1 MAKEVNQNNGVKRG
15 LKDRHISMIAIGGCI
30 GTGLFMTS
38 GGAIHDAGALGALL
52 AYAIIGAMVFFL
64 MTSLGEMATYLPV
77 SGSFSTYATRF
88 VDPSLGFALGWNY
101 WFNWVITVAADVTI
115 AAQVIQYWTPLSGI
129 PAWSWSCL
137 FLIIIFGLNA
147 LSVRVYGES
156 EYWFAL
162 IKVVTVII
170 FIAIGLLT
178 ILGIM
183 GGEFVGFDTFSKGGG
198 PILGDGLGGSLLTI
212 LGVFLVA
219 GFSFQGTELIG
230 ITAGESENP
239 ERAVPKAIKQV
250 FWRILLFYVL
260 SIAVIS
266 AIIPYTDPLLLN
278 KSESVS
284 QSPFTIVFDRVG
296 IAFAASVINAV
307 ILTSLLSAANSGIYT
322 TSRMLFSMAE
332 DKQAPRFLSKL
343 NKTTKL
349 PLVSL
354 FVTFMIVLLIII
366 IAQFKSDIVFS
377 LLNII
382 GSLVIVV
389 WASSIVA
396 QIRLRSAIKKQN
408 KNPDEVLPYKA
419 PFYPLGPIIVII
431 ALLFLFIGNSIGAI
445 LAGDIS
451 VLIRNLSPMIILAII
466 YFVHKLLRQTKI
478 VKLEDIDLKEH
489 DYN

>member
-1 MAKEVNQNNGVKRG
+1 MAQNNMNRG
-15 LKDRHISMIAIGGCI
+15 LNSRHISMIAIGGAI
-30 GTGLFMTS
+30 GTGLFVATGS
-38 GGAIHDAGALGALL
+38 VISQAGPGGAIL
-52 AYAIIGAMVFFL
+52 AYLIIGVMLYFL
-64 MTSLGEMATYLPV
+64 MSSIGELATFYPV
-77 SGSFSTYATRF
+77 SGSFSSYSTRF
-88 VDPSLGFALGWNY
+88 VDSSLGFTMGWLY
-101 WFNWVITVAADVTI
+101 WAIWLLVTSVDIIISSSVIYYWDFFQFFSPVT
-115 AAQVIQYWTPLSGI
+115 
-129 PAWSWSCL
+129 WSIIFLAIL
-137 FLIIIFGLNA
+137 FLLNIFSVKAFGETEFWLSLIKVATIIIF
-147 LSVRVYGES
+147 
-156 EYWFAL
+156 
-162 IKVVTVII
+162 IVI
-170 FIAIGLLT
+170 GVLT
-178 ILGIM
+178 IIGILG
-183 GGEFVGFDTFSKGGG
+183 GKTYGLGNYVTGEAPFVGGISGF
-198 PILGDGLGGSLLTI
+198 
-212 LGVFLVA
+212 LGVLLVA
-219 GFSFQGTELIG
+219 GFSVGGTEVVAV
-230 ITAGESENP
+230 TAGDSSNP
-239 ERAVPKAIKQV
+239 SQSMPKAIKQV

-389 WASSIVA
+389 WASSIIA

>member
-1 MAKEVNQNNGVKRG
+1 MAQNNMNRG
-15 LKDRHISMIAIGGCI
+15 LNSRHISMIAIGGAI
-30 GTGLFMTS
+30 GTGLFVATGS
-38 GGAIHDAGALGALL
+38 VISQAGPGGAIL
-52 AYAIIGAMVFFL
+52 AYLIIGVMLYFL
-64 MTSLGEMATYLPV
+64 MSSIGELATFYPV
-77 SGSFSTYATRF
+77 SGSFSSYSTRF
-88 VDPSLGFALGWNY
+88 VDSSLGFTMGWLY
-101 WFNWVITVAADVTI
+101 WAIWLLVTSVDIIISSSVIYYWDFFQFFSPVT
-115 AAQVIQYWTPLSGI
+115 
-129 PAWSWSCL
+129 WSIIFLAIL
-137 FLIIIFGLNA
+137 FLLNIFSVKAFGETEFWLSLIKVATIIIF
-147 LSVRVYGES
+147 
-156 EYWFAL
+156 
-162 IKVVTVII
+162 IVI
-170 FIAIGLLT
+170 GVLT
-178 ILGIM
+178 IIGILG
-183 GGEFVGFDTFSKGGG
+183 GKTYGLGNYVTGEAPFVGGISGF
-198 PILGDGLGGSLLTI
+198 
-212 LGVFLVA
+212 LGVLLFA
-219 GFSFQGTELIG
+219 GFSVGGTEVVAV
-230 ITAGESENP
+230 TAGESSNP
-239 ERAVPKAIKQV
+239 SQSMPKAIKQV

>member
-1 MAKEVNQNNGVKRG
+1 MAQNNMNRG
-15 LKDRHISMIAIGGCI
+15 LNSRHISMIAIGGAI
-30 GTGLFMTS
+30 GTGLFVATGS
-38 GGAIHDAGALGALL
+38 VISQAGPGGAIL
-52 AYAIIGAMVFFL
+52 AYLIIGVMLYFL
-64 MTSLGEMATYLPV
+64 MSSIGELATFYPV
-77 SGSFSTYATRF
+77 SGSFSSYSTRF
-88 VDPSLGFALGWNY
+88 VDSSLGFTMGWLY
-101 WFNWVITVAADVTI
+101 WAIWLLVTSVDIIISSSVIYYWDFFQFFSPVT
-115 AAQVIQYWTPLSGI
+115 
-129 PAWSWSCL
+129 WSIIFLAIL
-137 FLIIIFGLNA
+137 FLLNIFSVKAFGETEFWLSLIKVATIIIF
-147 LSVRVYGES
+147 
-156 EYWFAL
+156 
-162 IKVVTVII
+162 IVI
-170 FIAIGLLT
+170 GVLT
-178 ILGIM
+178 IIGILG
-183 GGEFVGFDTFSKGGG
+183 GKTYGLGNYVTGEAPFVGGISGF
-198 PILGDGLGGSLLTI
+198 
-212 LGVFLVA
+212 LGVLLVA
-219 GFSFQGTELIG
+219 GFSVGGTEVVAV
-230 ITAGESENP
+230 TAGESSNP
-239 ERAVPKAIKQV
+239 SHSMPKAIKQV

-332 DKQAPRFLSKL
+332 DKQAPKFLGKL

-354 FVTFMIVLLIII
+354 FVTFIIVLFIII

>member
-1 MAKEVNQNNGVKRG
+1 MAQNNMNRG
-15 LKDRHISMIAIGGCI
+15 LNSRHISMIAIGGAI
-30 GTGLFMTS
+30 GTGLFVATGS
-38 GGAIHDAGALGALL
+38 VISQAGPGGAIL
-52 AYAIIGAMVFFL
+52 AYLIIGVMLYFL
-64 MTSLGEMATYLPV
+64 MSSIGELATFYPV
-77 SGSFSTYATRF
+77 SGSFSSYSTRF
-88 VDPSLGFALGWNY
+88 VDSSLGFTMGWLY
-101 WFNWVITVAADVTI
+101 WAIWLLVTSVDIIISSSVIYYWDFFQFFSPVT
-115 AAQVIQYWTPLSGI
+115 
-129 PAWSWSCL
+129 WSIIFLAML
-137 FLIIIFGLNA
+137 FLLNIFSVKAFGETEFWLSLIKVATIIIF
-147 LSVRVYGES
+147 
-156 EYWFAL
+156 
-162 IKVVTVII
+162 IVI
-170 FIAIGLLT
+170 GVLT
-178 ILGIM
+178 IIGILG
-183 GGEFVGFDTFSKGGG
+183 GKTYGLGNYVTGEAPFVGGVSGF
-198 PILGDGLGGSLLTI
+198 
-212 LGVFLVA
+212 LGVLLVA
-219 GFSFQGTELIG
+219 GFSVGGTEVVAV
-230 ITAGESENP
+230 TAGESSNP
-239 ERAVPKAIKQV
+239 SHSMPKAIKQV

-332 DKQAPRFLSKL
+332 DKQAPKFLGKL

-354 FVTFMIVLLIII
+354 FVTFIIVLFIII

-389 WASSIVA
+389 WASSIIA

>member
-1 MAKEVNQNNGVKRG
+1 MAQNNMNRG
-15 LKDRHISMIAIGGCI
+15 LNSRHISMIAIGGAI
-30 GTGLFMTS
+30 GTGLFVATGS
-38 GGAIHDAGALGALL
+38 VISQAGPGGAIL
-52 AYAIIGAMVFFL
+52 AYLIIGVMLYFL
-64 MTSLGEMATYLPV
+64 MSSIGELATFYPV
-77 SGSFSTYATRF
+77 SGSFSSYSTRF
-88 VDPSLGFALGWNY
+88 VDSSLGFTMGWLY
-101 WFNWVITVAADVTI
+101 WAIWLLVTSVDIIISSSVIYYWDFFQFFSPVT
-115 AAQVIQYWTPLSGI
+115 
-129 PAWSWSCL
+129 WSIIFLAIL
-137 FLIIIFGLNA
+137 FLLNIFSVKAFGETEFWLSLIKVATIIIF
-147 LSVRVYGES
+147 
-156 EYWFAL
+156 
-162 IKVVTVII
+162 IVI
-170 FIAIGLLT
+170 GVLT
-178 ILGIM
+178 IIGILG
-183 GGEFVGFDTFSKGGG
+183 GKTYGLGNYVTGEAPFVGGISGF
-198 PILGDGLGGSLLTI
+198 
-212 LGVFLVA
+212 LGVLLVA
-219 GFSFQGTELIG
+219 GFSVGGTEVVAV
-230 ITAGESENP
+230 TAGESSNP
-239 ERAVPKAIKQV
+239 SQSMPKAIKQV

-389 WASSIVA
+389 WASSIIA

>member
-1 MAKEVNQNNGVKRG
+1 MAQNNMNRG
-15 LKDRHISMIAIGGCI
+15 LNSRHISMIAIGGAI
-30 GTGLFMTS
+30 GTGLFVATGS
-38 GGAIHDAGALGALL
+38 VISQAGPGGAIL
-52 AYAIIGAMVFFL
+52 AYLIIGVMLYFL
-64 MTSLGEMATYLPV
+64 MSSIGELATFYPV
-77 SGSFSTYATRF
+77 SGSFSSYSTRF
-88 VDPSLGFALGWNY
+88 VDSSLGFTMGWLY
-101 WFNWVITVAADVTI
+101 WAIWLLVTSVDIIISSSVIYYWDFFQFFSPVT
-115 AAQVIQYWTPLSGI
+115 
-129 PAWSWSCL
+129 WSIIFLAIL
-137 FLIIIFGLNA
+137 FLLNIFSVKAFGETEFWLSLIKVATIIIF
-147 LSVRVYGES
+147 
-156 EYWFAL
+156 
-162 IKVVTVII
+162 IVI
-170 FIAIGLLT
+170 GVLT
-178 ILGIM
+178 IIGILG
-183 GGEFVGFDTFSKGGG
+183 GKTYGLGNYVTGEAPFVGGISGF
-198 PILGDGLGGSLLTI
+198 
-212 LGVFLVA
+212 LGVLLVA
-219 GFSFQGTELIG
+219 GFSVGGTEVVAV
-230 ITAGESENP
+230 TAGESSNP
-239 ERAVPKAIKQV
+239 SQSMPKAIKQV

>member
-1 MAKEVNQNNGVKRG
+1 MAQNNMNRG
-15 LKDRHISMIAIGGCI
+15 LNSRHISMIAIGGAI
-30 GTGLFMTS
+30 GTGLFVATGS
-38 GGAIHDAGALGALL
+38 VISQAGPGGAIL
-52 AYAIIGAMVFFL
+52 AYLIIGVMLYFL
-64 MTSLGEMATYLPV
+64 MSSIGELATFYPV
-77 SGSFSTYATRF
+77 SGSFSSYSTRF
-88 VDPSLGFALGWNY
+88 VDSSLGFTMGWLY
-101 WFNWVITVAADVTI
+101 WAIWLLVTSVDIIISSSVIYYWDFFQFFSPVT
-115 AAQVIQYWTPLSGI
+115 
-129 PAWSWSCL
+129 WSIIFLAIL
-137 FLIIIFGLNA
+137 FLLNIFSVKAFGETEFWLSLIKVATIIIF
-147 LSVRVYGES
+147 
-156 EYWFAL
+156 
-162 IKVVTVII
+162 IVI
-170 FIAIGLLT
+170 GVLT
-178 ILGIM
+178 IIGILG
-183 GGEFVGFDTFSKGGG
+183 GKTYGLGNYVTGEAPFVGGISGF
-198 PILGDGLGGSLLTI
+198 
-212 LGVFLVA
+212 LGVLLVA
-219 GFSFQGTELIG
+219 GFSVGGTEVVAV
-230 ITAGESENP
+230 TAGESSNP
-239 ERAVPKAIKQV
+239 SQSMPKAIKQV

-478 VKLEDIDLKEH
+478 VKLGDIDLKEH

>member
-1 MAKEVNQNNGVKRG
+1 MAQNNMNRG
-15 LKDRHISMIAIGGCI
+15 LNSRHISMIAIGGAI
-30 GTGLFMTS
+30 GTGLFVATGS
-38 GGAIHDAGALGALL
+38 VISQAGPGGAIL
-52 AYAIIGAMVFFL
+52 AYLIIGVMLYFL
-64 MTSLGEMATYLPV
+64 MSSIGELATFYPV
-77 SGSFSTYATRF
+77 SGSFSSYSTRF
-88 VDPSLGFALGWNY
+88 VDSSLGFTMGWLY
-101 WFNWVITVAADVTI
+101 WAIWLLVTSVDIIISSSVIYYWDFFQFFSPVT
-115 AAQVIQYWTPLSGI
+115 
-129 PAWSWSCL
+129 WSIIFLAIL
-137 FLIIIFGLNA
+137 FLLNIFSVKAFGETEFWLSLIKVATIIIF
-147 LSVRVYGES
+147 
-156 EYWFAL
+156 
-162 IKVVTVII
+162 IVI
-170 FIAIGLLT
+170 GVLT
-178 ILGIM
+178 IIGILG
-183 GGEFVGFDTFSKGGG
+183 GKTYGLGNYVTGEAPFVGGISGF
-198 PILGDGLGGSLLTI
+198 
-212 LGVFLVA
+212 LGVLLVA
-219 GFSFQGTELIG
+219 GFSVGGTEVVAV
-230 ITAGESENP
+230 TAGESSNP
-239 ERAVPKAIKQV
+239 SQSMPKAIKQV

-354 FVTFMIVLLIII
+354 FVTFMIVLIIII

-445 LAGDIS
+445 LAGDIN

>member
-1 MAKEVNQNNGVKRG
+1 MAQNNMNRG
-15 LKDRHISMIAIGGCI
+15 LNSRHISMIAIGGAI
-30 GTGLFMTS
+30 GTGLFVATGS
-38 GGAIHDAGALGALL
+38 VISQAGPGGAIL
-52 AYAIIGAMVFFL
+52 AYLIIGVMLYFL
-64 MTSLGEMATYLPV
+64 MSSIGELATFYPV
-77 SGSFSTYATRF
+77 SGSFSSYSTRF
-88 VDPSLGFALGWNY
+88 VDSSLGFTMGWLY
-101 WFNWVITVAADVTI
+101 WAIWLLVTSVDIIISSSVIYYWDFFQFFSPVT
-115 AAQVIQYWTPLSGI
+115 
-129 PAWSWSCL
+129 WSIIFLAIL
-137 FLIIIFGLNA
+137 FLLNIFSVKAFGETEFWLSLIKVATIIIF
-147 LSVRVYGES
+147 
-156 EYWFAL
+156 
-162 IKVVTVII
+162 IVI
-170 FIAIGLLT
+170 GVLT
-178 ILGIM
+178 IIGILG
-183 GGEFVGFDTFSKGGG
+183 GKTYGLGNYVTGEAPFVGGISGF
-198 PILGDGLGGSLLTI
+198 
-212 LGVFLVA
+212 LGVLLVA
-219 GFSFQGTELIG
+219 GFSVGGTEVVAV
-230 ITAGESENP
+230 TAGESSNP
-239 ERAVPKAIKQV
+239 SQSMPKAIKQV

-354 FVTFMIVLLIII
+354 FVTFIIVLLIII

-408 KNPDEVLPYKA
+408 KDPDEVLPYKA

-451 VLIRNLSPMIILAII
+451 VLIRNLSPIIILAII